1 MKKIT
6 CVCAYCGKVFERYPS
21 QVVGKKFVFCSRE
34 CLAEFSDRKKNPNR
48 YSELKDY
55 SKMSHHMH
63 DLNESLNSKR
73 MTDEVRKKIHD
84 RKTDTGRCTGY
95 RKYYGRNEHRVVA
108 EKMLGRPLKPG
119 EVVHH
124 IDGNKRNNSE
134 SNLMVFPSLSAHSAW
149 HARHRKEVVPNEVH
163 PIQLPEESNQ

>member
-1 MKKIT
+1 MKKT
-6 CVCAYCGKVFERYPS
+6 KCTCAYGGKTFERYPS
-21 QVVGKKFVFCSRE
+21 QLKGKKFVFCSRE
-34 CLAEFSDRKKNPNR
+34 CLANFSDRKKNPNR

-63 DLNESLNSKR
+63 ALNEALNPER
-73 MTDEVRKKIHD
+73 MTYKVRKKLHD
-84 RKTDTGRCTGY
+84 QKTDTGLCTGY

-108 EKMLGRPLKPG
+108 EKMLGRPLRPG

-134 SNLMVFPSLSAHSAW
+134 NNLMVFPSPSAHSAW
-149 HARHRKEVVPNEVH
+149 HARHRKG
-163 PIQLPEESNQ
+163 LS